1 MKRTFTLLL
10 LALAFLSVS
19 AETKE
24 RALENRHEVR
34 LGVGDHI
41 FIPWSDAYLGKELD
55 YKWTTQNIFLEYTY
69 QVNSWLGV
77 GLQYNMR
84 GYGINTFLKGF
95 LEEVKLP
102 EETGD
107 GFPDEEKLPGDYE
120 QCASWTFDIMPVLR
134 FTYYRSEWISMYA
147 SVAGG
152 FAVNYAYQLTDD
164 VTDYRTTT
172 LGYAV
177 YGTPFGISVGKEH
190 WFGTFEIGQLFAAAP
205 PSERF
210 IFALLERNLNLS
222 VSYRF

>member
-41 FIPWSDAYLGKELD
+41 FIPWSDAYMGKELD

-84 GYGINTFLKGF
+84 GCGINAFLTVTDFPAKAE
-95 LEEVKLP
+95 L
-102 EETGD
+102 TG
-107 GFPDEEKLPGDYE
+107 EYE
-120 QCASWTFDIMPVLR
+120 QYASWNFDIMPVLR

-147 SVAGG
+147 RVAGG
-152 FAVNYAYQLTDD
+152 FAVNYEYQLTDD
-164 VTDYRTTT
+164 VTDYLTTT

-222 VSYRF
+222 VAYRF

>member
-41 FIPWSDAYLGKELD
+41 FIPWSDAYMGKELD

-69 QVNSWLGV
+69 QVCPWLGI

-84 GYGINTFLKGF
+84 GCGINTFL
-95 LEEVKLP
+95 
-102 EETGD
+102 T
-107 GFPDEEKLPGDYE
+107 GFPEEEKLTGEYE
-120 QCASWTFDIMPVLR
+120 QYSSWNFDIMPVLR
-134 FTYYRSEWISMYA
+134 FTYYRSEWISLYA
-147 SVAGG
+147 SLASG
-152 FAVNYAYQLTDD
+152 FAVNYECKQTDD

-172 LGYAV
+172 LGYNI
-177 YGTPFGISVGKEH
+177 YGSPFGIAVGKEH
-190 WFGTFEIGQLFAAAP
+190 WFGTFEIGQLFAAAV

-222 VSYRF
+222 VAYRF

>member
-1 MKRTFTLLL
+1 MKQTFTLLL
-10 LALAFLSVS
+10 LVLAFLSVS
-19 AETKE
+19 AQTKE

-55 YKWTTQNIFLEYTY
+55 YKWATQNIFLEYTY

-84 GYGINTFLKGF
+84 GCGINTFLK
-95 LEEVKLP
+95 
-102 EETGD
+102 

-120 QCASWTFDIMPVLR
+120 QYASWNFDIMPVLR
-134 FTYYRSEWISMYA
+134 FTYYRSEWISLYA

-152 FAVNYAYQLTDD
+152 FAVNYEYQLTDD

-222 VSYRF
+222 VAYRF

>member
-1 MKRTFTLLL
+1 MKQTFTLLL
-10 LALAFLSVS
+10 LVLAFLSVS
-19 AETKE
+19 AQTKE

-84 GYGINTFLKGF
+84 GCGINTFLK
-95 LEEVKLP
+95 
-102 EETGD
+102 

-120 QCASWTFDIMPVLR
+120 QYASWNFDIMPVLR
-134 FTYYRSEWISMYA
+134 FTYYRSEWISLYA

-152 FAVNYAYQLTDD
+152 FAVNYEYQLTDD

-222 VSYRF
+222 VAYRF